1 MALTD
6 PSGDDSSTVSKT
18 TFLFHMFQIAELQN
32 LKPSAVKA
40 GKVDELWRDCGGGAS
55 VDLEEIEKK
64 CAVAHDLLNDLSS
77 FFDYSK
83 TKGRRLK
90 EVIGDFLFWMR
101 QWNHNRDNHPQLW
114 RPWENESKQNDLV
127 KGTPSLSISLS

>member
-90 EVIGDFLFWMR
+90 EVIGDFLF
-101 QWNHNRDNHPQLW
+101 
-114 RPWENESKQNDLV
+114 
-127 KGTPSLSISLS
+127 